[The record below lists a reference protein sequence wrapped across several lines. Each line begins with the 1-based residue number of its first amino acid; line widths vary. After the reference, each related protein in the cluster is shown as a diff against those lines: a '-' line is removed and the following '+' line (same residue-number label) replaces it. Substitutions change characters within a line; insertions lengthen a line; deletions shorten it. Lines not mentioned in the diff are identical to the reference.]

1 VLVRE
6 MRNLQGQ
13 PSGAPPTDQLGFF
26 LMGNT
31 NRPNGGILQRFPGLY
46 IPDVDIRFDGSTPI
60 DTPYATTDIGW
71 EYDTASDFPLYPLN
85 LLADLN
91 AVFAGPIT
99 HSNYFNADVNGPRA
113 FPDTTVGNIT
123 YITLRA
129 PHLPLLLPFYY
140 AGFPKPLL
148 DLVEPAL
155 TVMIDWA
162 YDRSISPGTPT
173 TARLIPNI
181 NPLTAIGDLA
191 DAVAEGV
198 RRFSADLQPAVPA
211 VPTPAAARYLPR
223 QHPMISAATQRQRTP
238 ANPRRAATVQRSQSA
253 AATQARRQT
262 RAVR

>member
-1 VLVRE
+1 
-6 MRNLQGQ
+6 M
-13 PSGAPPTDQLGFF
+13 
-26 LMGNT
+26 
-31 NRPNGGILQRFPGLY
+31 
-46 IPDVDIRFDGSTPI
+46 
-60 DTPYATTDIGW
+60 
-71 EYDTASDFPLYPLN
+71 
-85 LLADLN
+85 
-91 AVFAGPIT
+91 FAGPIT
-99 HSNYFNADVNGPRA
+99 HSNYYNADVNGPRA
-113 FPDTTVGNIT
+113 FADTTVGNIT

-191 DAVAEGV
+191 EAVAEGV